1 MARKI
6 NLTKLKINSTSSIDV
21 LIKRIAD
28 AEVKNF
34 HHLLIRRMCA
44 MTAVELHGIWE
55 RYVEDRLVAG
65 LNHDPSFFVADQG
78 LTGVNN
84 VSKGLAHFVVR
95 GGQKYFD
102 FRSMGD
108 LTGRSNRFLGEQNNP
123 FKNIPKSDREY
134 INALAAVRNRVVR
147 GSDASIAAYNA
158 ALLPTATSAVR
169 FYAEAPSAAS
179 LNEFVRFAF
188 GHKPLRPS

>member
-34 HHLLIRRMCA
+34 HHLLIRWMCA

-108 LTGRSNRFLGEQNNP
+108 LTGRSNRFLGEQNVQ
-123 FKNIPKSDREY
+123 EY
-134 INALAAVRNRVVR
+134 
-147 GSDASIAAYNA
+147 S
-158 ALLPTATSAVR
+158 
-169 FYAEAPSAAS
+169 
-179 LNEFVRFAF
+179 
-188 GHKPLRPS
+188 

>member
-1 MARKI
+1 
-6 NLTKLKINSTSSIDV
+6 
-21 LIKRIAD
+21 
-28 AEVKNF
+28 
-34 HHLLIRRMCA
+34 MCA